1 MRRVKFERKS
11 VKRTDS
17 KLWRKQQS
25 GDNNDTK
32 HPSATSH
39 NKQKKNKNDIVDNN
53 DEDLNAIIKKILK
66 KQSHLRSQILRL
78 EEIERSKENDVLE
91 NNNCDN
97 QDTKQDEDHEEEDVK
112 SQLEERS
119 AREKEGK
126 GYILKTFLA
135 NVESE
140 DFYSHDSGLGS
151 ALATTI
157 TTENSFC
164 KDNEMKSLDTVLC
177 DESNDI
183 LENNNDDNE
192 DVSDQI
198 RELVKLMQVNEK
210 ITLNETNIVQLSFE
224 LKELKDN
231 INSMGEIELKAVQE
245 TVDDVTRTNSSKSHE
260 IKKNDVAISHM
271 DKNIQA
277 RQTFLNTIELDIN
290 RAESYAKRLQKEF
303 EREFETV
310 GLCQDI
316 LSSCTEEKDDTKDEV
331 ESESLDKEP
340 EKEKEKLVEDET
352 NLEEVSDSYFKVTA
366 SNDPF
371 GGKLNGL

>member
-1 MRRVKFERKS
+1 M
-11 VKRTDS
+11 KRTDS

-39 NKQKKNKNDIVDNN
+39 NKQKKNKNDNVDNN
-53 DEDLNAIIKKILK
+53 DEDLNAIIKKILR

-316 LSSCTEEKDDTKDEV
+316 LSSCTEEKDDTKEEV
-331 ESESLDKEP
+331 DSESLDKEP

-352 NLEEVSDSYFKVTA
+352 NLDKVSDSYFKVTA